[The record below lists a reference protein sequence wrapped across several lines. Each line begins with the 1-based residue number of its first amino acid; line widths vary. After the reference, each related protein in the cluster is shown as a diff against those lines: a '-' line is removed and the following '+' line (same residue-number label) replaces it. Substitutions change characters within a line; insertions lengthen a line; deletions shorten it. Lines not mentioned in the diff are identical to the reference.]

1 MRGLRY
7 QSFLLCI
14 QRICPRQINPDQ
26 GLLFIAVIIGLTLS
40 PAMGADADHGAE
52 LAKRWCASCH
62 VVNSD
67 QKQASADVPPFAALA
82 QRSDFGA
89 EKLAFFL
96 LEPHPKMPNYSAQ
109 PKRSRRYRRLYR
121 IATKVR
127 RSQPSAP
134 CFQAREDYR
143 D

>member
-14 QRICPRQINPDQ
+14 QRICPRRINPDR
-26 GLLFIAVIIGLTLS
+26 GLPIIAVIIGLTLS

-96 LEPHPKMPNYSAQ
+96 LEPHPKMPNY
-109 PKRSRRYRRLYR
+109 PLSRNEAGD
-121 IATKVR
+121 IAAYIETLRK
-127 RSQPSAP
+127 
-134 CFQAREDYR
+134 
-143 D
+143 

>member
-14 QRICPRQINPDQ
+14 QRICPRRINPDR
-26 GLLFIAVIIGLTLS
+26 GLPIIAVIIGLTLS

-52 LAKRWCASCH
+52 HAKRWCASCH

-96 LEPHPKMPNYSAQ
+96 REPHPKMPNY
-109 PKRSRRYRRLYR
+109 PLSRNEAGD
-121 IATKVR
+121 IAAYIETLRK
-127 RSQPSAP
+127 
-134 CFQAREDYR
+134 
-143 D
+143 

>member
-7 QSFLLCI
+7 QSFLLWI
-14 QRICPRQINPDQ
+14 QRICPRRTDPDQ
-26 GLLFIAVIIGLTLS
+26 GLYYIAVIVGLTLS

-96 LEPHPKMPNYSAQ
+96 LEPHPKMPNYSL
-109 PKRSRRYRRLYR
+109 SRNEAGD
-121 IATKVR
+121 IAAYIGSLRK
-127 RSQPSAP
+127 
-134 CFQAREDYR
+134 
-143 D
+143 

>member
-14 QRICPRQINPDQ
+14 QRICPRQINPDR
-26 GLLFIAVIIGLTLS
+26 GLPIIAVIIGLTLS

-96 LEPHPKMPNYSAQ
+96 LEPHPKMPNY
-109 PKRSRRYRRLYR
+109 PLSRNEAGD
-121 IATKVR
+121 IAAYIETLRK
-127 RSQPSAP
+127 
-134 CFQAREDYR
+134 
-143 D
+143 

>member
-14 QRICPRQINPDQ
+14 QRICPRRINPDR
-26 GLLFIAVIIGLTLS
+26 GLPIIAVIIGLTLS

-62 VVNSD
+62 VVSSD

-96 LEPHPKMPNYSAQ
+96 LEPHPKMPNY
-109 PKRSRRYRRLYR
+109 PLSRNEAGD
-121 IATKVR
+121 IAAYIETLRK
-127 RSQPSAP
+127 
-134 CFQAREDYR
+134 
-143 D
+143 